1 MSFRIDMT
9 SSSHLS
15 ISEESQIGFAR
26 RRVAEICQRISAD
39 ETFWGKAA
47 IVVTEMARNLLQHGG
62 GGEIVLREVAN
73 ATCSSLELLALDKG
87 AGIPNLG
94 ESLRDGF
101 STAGT
106 AGNGL
111 GSIKRL
117 SDRFEVFSQPGQG
130 TVVWSRLRA
139 LKEVPK
145 AHDFETAGIS
155 IADEREEVCGDG
167 WEVLE
172 LGGVLR
178 AIVVDG
184 LGHGPFAGE
193 AAREAL
199 AVFRSQA
206 TTGVAST
213 LKLIDQAL
221 TKTRGAAGA
230 IVEICPAKRM
240 VTVAGV
246 GNISTRLLH
255 DSASKS
261 FGCDNGTL
269 GAGVPRIR
277 EDSQPWTPGCI
288 LVMHS
293 DGLKSQWNP
302 QDYPGL
308 VRRHPGLVAGLLYRD
323 FRRERDDV
331 TVMVARHS
339 Q

>member
-1 MSFRIDMT
+1 MT
-9 SSSHLS
+9 SSSHIAVS
-15 ISEESQIGFAR
+15 DESQIGFAR
-26 RRVAEICQRISAD
+26 RCVAEICQRISVD
-39 ETFWGKAA
+39 KTFWGKAA

-62 GGEIVLREVAN
+62 GGEIVIREIAN
-73 ATCSSLELLALDKG
+73 AANSSLELLALDKG
-87 AGIPNLG
+87 GGIHNLA

-106 AGNGL
+106 AGTGL

-117 SDRFEVFSQPGQG
+117 SERFEVFSQPGQG
-130 TVVWSRLRA
+130 TVVWSRLCVV
-139 LKEVPK
+139 KPCSES
-145 AHDFETAGIS
+145 HDFETTGIS
-155 IADEREEVCGDG
+155 VADQREEVCGDG
-167 WEVLE
+167 WEVSE
-172 LGGVLR
+172 LRGVLR
-178 AIVVDG
+178 AMVVDG

-193 AAREAL
+193 AAREAI

-230 IVEICPAKRM
+230 IVEICPAKKE

-255 DSASKS
+255 DGTSKS

-269 GAGVPRIR
+269 GTGVPRIR
-277 EDSQPWTPGCI
+277 EDTQPWAPGSI
-288 LVMHS
+288 LIMHS
-293 DGLKSQWNP
+293 DGLKSHWNELE
-302 QDYPGL
+302 YPGL
-308 VRRHPGLVAGLLYRD
+308 TRRHPGLIAGLLYRD

-331 TVMVARHS
+331 TVLVARHS